1 MLTSKCIQCVA
12 VMKSKQLRLRM
23 SERRFNKLQLYAVQA
38 DKTMTQVVE
47 ELIDSLPNPE
57 IDNSSNISDRIDLCS
72 I

>member
-1 MLTSKCIQCVA
+1 
-12 VMKSKQLRLRM
+12 MKNKQLRLRM

-57 IDNSSNISDRIDLCS
+57 IDNSSNISDRIDLRS

>member
-1 MLTSKCIQCVA
+1 
-12 VMKSKQLRLRM
+12 MKNKQLRLRM

-57 IDNSSNISDRIDLCS
+57 IDNSSNISDRINLRS